1 METKKNNIEYIPE
14 FEKSFR
20 HPRNWGAWIGVYAFA
35 GMALLP
41 ASLRDPVLGKVGR
54 LAGRLGKSARRR
66 AQINLLYC
74 FPDKSDA
81 EREAII
87 DDMYTTAPQAMAMM
101 AELALKGPEKIVE
114 RVDWKGLEIIDE
126 MRRNDEKVIF
136 LVPHRLGGG
145 HSGDV
150 NGVAGP
156 ENGGDVP

>member
-20 HPRNWGAWIGVYAFA
+20 HPRNWGAWLGVYVFA

-41 ASLRDPVLGKVGR
+41 ASLRDPVLGNVGR

-101 AELALKGPEKIVE
+101 AELALKGRK
-114 RVDWKGLEIIDE
+114 RSSTALTGKGWKSST
-126 MRRNDEKVIF
+126 RC
-136 LVPHRLGGG
+136 
-145 HSGDV
+145 
-150 NGVAGP
+150 VAMMKK
-156 ENGGDVP
+156 